1 MSIQSS
7 QEGLKKVSLRLDP
20 VLCDRGNSSDFLKEL
35 FIEVLSC
42 LFLKTDFIQ
51 PPIFCLVQ
59 QQPWQLS
66 VLTFGGRFNT
76 ERGAFRPATVLT
88 GSTLGEFFSM
98 SYRHHSLR
106 HCYKKYFSWLLHY
119 SIAKR
124 TQDYAASFI
133 LLFLPASQ
141 KSVLELLFFLHV
153 IKVSY

>member
-1 MSIQSS
+1 M
-7 QEGLKKVSLRLDP
+7 SLRLDP

-51 PPIFCLVQ
+51 LLIQ

-88 GSTLGEFFSM
+88 GSTVGEFFSK

-106 HCYKKYFSWLLHY
+106 HCYKKYFS
-119 SIAKR
+119 
-124 TQDYAASFI
+124 
-133 LLFLPASQ
+133 
-141 KSVLELLFFLHV
+141 
-153 IKVSY
+153 